1 MSGEVFIMKSGGG
14 STLHAV
20 IAVTYPS
27 GSICTCNSKRAA
39 DKSGY
44 ALFPVKAGTYTVE
57 CHTSD
62 NSKSK
67 STSVTVAE
75 SDKGKSKSVKLSY
88 ELVLFDYGDKTSI
101 TGGWTKSK
109 LRFKEV
115 SGQAAGAAPT
125 VTINSDG
132 SITLGGLSA
141 GTSGSYI
148 TVNKID
154 LSGYSTVRF
163 IGTVTCDDSDM
174 TARSGFAASSNLTE
188 FLQAN
193 AAASMTFPST
203 TSKTY
208 SGTESFL
215 DISSVTGSKNL
226 LFGVYNTTK
235 ITIKKLWLV

>member
-1 MSGEVFIMKSGGG
+1 MIYVLSGS
-14 STLHAV
+14 SSLHTV
-20 IAVTYPS
+20 IAVKYPS
-27 GSICTCNSKRAA
+27 GSICTCGGKAA
-39 DKSGY
+39 KDTSGY
-44 ALFPVKAGTYTVE
+44 ALFNVKAGTYTVE
-57 CHTSD
+57 CHTSG
-62 NSKSK
+62 NSQSK
-67 STSVTVAE
+67 STSVTIAE
-75 SDKGKSKSVKLSY
+75 SDKGKCKNITLSY
-88 ELVLFDYGDKTSI
+88 ELVLFDYGDKTSV
-101 TGGWTKSK
+101 TGGWSKSK

-115 SGQAAGAAPT
+115 SGQAGGVAPT
-125 VTINSDG
+125 VTTNSDG
-132 SITLGGLSA
+132 SITLGGLSS

-154 LSGYSTVRF
+154 LSSYSTVRF
-163 IGTVTCDDSDM
+163 IGTVTSDDSAM

-215 DISSVTGSKNL
+215 NISSVTGSKYL

>member
-1 MSGEVFIMKSGGG
+1 MIYVLSG
-14 STLHAV
+14 STSLYAV

-27 GSICTCNSKRAA
+27 GSICTCGGKAA
-39 DKSGY
+39 KDTSGY

-75 SDKGKSKSVKLSY
+75 SDKGKCKSVSLSY
-88 ELVLFDYGDKTSI
+88 QLVLFDYGDKTTV
-101 TGGWTKSK
+101 TGGWNTSA
-109 LRFKEV
+109 LRFKQV
-115 SGQAAGAAPT
+115 SGQAGGAKPT
-125 VTINSDG
+125 VTKNSDG
-132 SITLGGLSA
+132 SITLGGLSG

-148 TVNKID
+148 TVNKIN
-154 LSGYSTVRF
+154 LAGYSTVRF
-163 IGTVTCDDSDM
+163 IGNITSDDSAM
-174 TARSGFAASSNLTE
+174 MARSGFAASKNLTE

-193 AAASMTFPST
+193 AAASMNFPAS
-203 TSKTY
+203 TSKAY

-215 DISSVTGSKNL
+215 DISRLTDSNYL

-235 ITIKKLWLV
+235 IQIKKLWLE

>member
-1 MSGEVFIMKSGGG
+1 MIYVLSGSP
-14 STLHAV
+14 SLYAV

-27 GSICTCNSKRAA
+27 GSICTCGGKKAK
-39 DKSGY
+39 DTSGF
-44 ALFPVKAGTYTVE
+44 ALFNVNAGTYTVE

-67 STSVTVAE
+67 STIVTIAA
-75 SDKGKSKSVKLSY
+75 SDKGKCKSVALSY
-88 ELVLFDYGDKTSI
+88 ELVLFDYGDKTSV
-101 TGGWTKSK
+101 TGGWNTSA
-109 LRFKEV
+109 LRFKQV
-115 SGQAAGAAPT
+115 TGQASGTKPT
-125 VTINSDG
+125 VTKNSDG

-141 GTSGSYI
+141 GASGSYI

-163 IGTVTCDDSDM
+163 IGTVTSDDSAM
-174 TARSGFAASSNLTE
+174 PARSGFAASSNLNE
-188 FLQAN
+188 FLQPN
-193 AAASMTFPST
+193 AAASMNFPSA

-215 DISSVTGSKNL
+215 DISSVTGSKYL

>member
-1 MSGEVFIMKSGGG
+1 MIYVLSGGT
-14 STLHAV
+14 SLHTV
-20 IAVTYPS
+20 IAVKYPS
-27 GSICTCNSKRAA
+27 GSICTCGGKPAK
-39 DKSGY
+39 DTSGY
-44 ALFPVKAGTYTVE
+44 ALFNVKAGTYEVE

-62 NSKSK
+62 NKKSK
-67 STSVTVAE
+67 SASVTVAE
-75 SDKGKSKSVKLSY
+75 SDKGKTKSVTLSY
-88 ELVLFDYGDKTSI
+88 ELVLFDHGDKTSV
-101 TGGWTKSK
+101 TGGWNTSK
-109 LRFKEV
+109 LRFKKV
-115 SGQAAGAAPT
+115 SGQAGGAAPT
-125 VTINSDG
+125 VTTNSDG
-132 SITLGGLSA
+132 SITLGGLSSGA
-141 GTSGSYI
+141 SGSYI

-154 LSGYSTVRF
+154 LSSYSTVRF
-163 IGTVTCDDSDM
+163 IGTVTSDDSSM

-215 DISSVTGSKNL
+215 DISSVTGPKNL

>member
-1 MSGEVFIMKSGGG
+1 MIYVLSGG
-14 STLHAV
+14 SPSLYTV

-27 GSICTCNSKRAA
+27 GSICTCGGKPAK
-39 DKSGY
+39 DTSGF
-44 ALFPVKAGTYTVE
+44 ALFNVKPGKYKVE

-62 NSKSK
+62 NKKSK

-75 SDKGKSKSVKLSY
+75 SDKGKCKSVTLSY
-88 ELVLFDYGDKTSI
+88 ELVLFDYGDKTSV
-101 TGGWTKSK
+101 TGGWNTSA
-109 LRFKEV
+109 LRFKQV
-115 SGQAAGAAPT
+115 TGQASGAKPT
-125 VTINSDG
+125 VTTNSDG
-132 SITLGGLSA
+132 SITLGGLSSGA
-141 GTSGSYI
+141 SGSYI

-154 LSGYSTVRF
+154 LSSYSTVRF
-163 IGTVTCDDSDM
+163 VGTVTSDDSVM
-174 TARSGFAASSNLTE
+174 PARSGFAVSSNLTE

-193 AAASMTFPST
+193 ASASMNFPST

-215 DISSVTGSKNL
+215 DISSVTDSKYL